1 MIFWGGNLM
10 KKSIFIT
17 MWSVGLFALALL
29 SSGCET
35 GRVSLVDTG
44 AVAIKTH
51 APGKVHVA
59 WSDAYT
65 DENGFVVTGV
75 VRRSDSVGPP
85 ITVNVHVT
93 LLSPDGKILDEV
105 VSNDI
110 SVPRQIASRT
120 QSLERFRLRFPT
132 IPPKGTSA
140 QIVVRSS

>member
-1 MIFWGGNLM
+1 MRRHVV
-10 KKSIFIT
+10 IT
-17 MWSVGLFALALL
+17 VCGVGLFMLALL

-35 GRVSLVDTG
+35 SRVSLVETG
-44 AVAIKTH
+44 AVGIKTH
-51 APGKVHVA
+51 APGKVQVV

-85 ITVNVHVT
+85 IKVNVHVT
-93 LLSPDGKILDEV
+93 LLSPDGKILDEA

-120 QSLERFRLRFPT
+120 QSFERFRLRFPN